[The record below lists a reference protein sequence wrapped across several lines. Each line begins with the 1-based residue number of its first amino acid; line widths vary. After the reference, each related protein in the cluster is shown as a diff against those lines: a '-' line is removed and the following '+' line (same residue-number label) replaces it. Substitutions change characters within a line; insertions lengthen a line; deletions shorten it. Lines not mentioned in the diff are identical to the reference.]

1 MKRTFSLT
9 GIAALAVAMA
19 AQVFGQMTES
29 SAPLKFEIA
38 DVRASSAQNND
49 PDMGGPFVRAG
60 HYEIRRATMVDLVRL
75 AYGVDFDKVL
85 GGPSWLETDRFDVKA
100 KLPAAEPPA
109 RPSPE
114 ALKQMLQALLEE
126 RFSLQA
132 HNDTQPV
139 PVYALT
145 AQKRTQLKQSD
156 GSGETGCKREM
167 ENQGPGRGGADA
179 PAAAP
184 PQAPPPAPVVSYI
197 CHNMTMASFAA
208 GLPDMQFVWQ
218 YIENPSVVVD
228 QTGLGGSWDFS
239 FKYSRR
245 RGPQIVIGTPVTT
258 LYEALE
264 KQLGLKLDIAKI
276 PQPVVVVDSVN
287 RAPTPNSPD
296 AAKSFPPAPAEFEVA
311 DIKPTAP
318 DFTDTRFQIQ
328 PGGRVNIQGISLKD
342 LIEDMWDI
350 SDEMLVGAPKFAET
364 DRWDFVAKA
373 SGATGGPDSEPVDF
387 DTLTQMMKALLA
399 ERFKLAVHMEERPVN
414 AYTLSAIKP
423 KMKKAD
429 PSSRTWCKEGL
440 PLGGKNDPRDANPV
454 LGRLMTCQNMSMAQL
469 ADQLRFLANGYVH
482 SPVLDSTGLEGG
494 WDFTLSFS
502 PVFQTRASQASSAPG
517 LNAASDPNGAV
528 SLPEA
533 VERQLGLKLEQQKRP
548 VQVLVIDHMERTPI
562 DN

>member
-1 MKRTFSLT
+1 
-9 GIAALAVAMA
+9 MA
-19 AQVFGQMTES
+19 TQVPGQTADS
-29 SAPLKFEIA
+29 VSPKFEIA
-38 DVRASSAQNND
+38 DVHVSGPASDD
-49 PDMGGPFVRAG
+49 PDMSGPFLRAG
-60 HYEIRRATMVDLVRL
+60 RYELRRATMVDLVRL

-85 GGPSWLETDRFDVKA
+85 GGPSWLETDRFEVKA
-100 KLPAAEPPA
+100 KLPPA
-109 RPSPE
+109 DPSAKPAPE
-114 ALKQMLQALLEE
+114 ALKQMLQSLLTE
-126 RFSLQA
+126 RFDLKA

-145 AQKRTQLKQSD
+145 ARKATQLKQSD

-167 ENQGPGRGGADA
+167 ENQGPGRGGGTETAAA
-179 PAAAP
+179 PAAT
-184 PQAPPPAPVVSYI
+184 PPPAPVVSYT
-197 CHNMTMASFAA
+197 CRNMTMAAFAS
-208 GLPDMQFVWQ
+208 GLADMQFVWQ

-228 QTGLGGSWDFS
+228 QTGLDGAWDFS

-258 LYEALE
+258 LFEALD
-264 KQLGLKLDIAKI
+264 KQLGLKLDVAKI
-276 PQPVVVVDSVN
+276 PEPVVVVDSVN
-287 RAPTPNSPD
+287 RTPTPNSPD
-296 AAKSFPPAPAEFEVA
+296 AAKAFPPAPVEFEVA

-318 DFTDTRFQIQ
+318 DFNDTRFQIQ

-342 LIEDMWDI
+342 LIEDMWNI
-350 SDEMLVGAPKFAET
+350 SDEMLAGAPKFAET

-373 SGATGGPDSEPVDF
+373 PGATGGPNAEPVDF
-387 DTLTQMMKALLA
+387 DTLTQMMKNLLA

-414 AYTLSAIKP
+414 AYTLSAVKP

-454 LGRLMTCQNMSMAQL
+454 LGRLMTCQNMSMAQFS
-469 ADQLRFLANGYVH
+469 DQLRYLANGYVH

-533 VERQLGLKLEQQKRP
+533 IERQLGLKLEQQKRP
-548 VQVLVIDHMERTPI
+548 VQVLVIDHVERTPI